1 MISRQ
6 IKKEKQSPCGFV
18 YLRLLDFI
26 GVPLAVYLA
35 KR

>member
-6 IKKEKQSPCGFV
+6 RKKKSNLRVDFV